1 MDTEEAEDQALED
14 SEAGE
19 WRDTGPGQDTQ
30 GYTLYHRIED
40 QVVWL
45 EIGWDK
51 VSLFN
56 PFLTEQPQISL
67 TFSDT
72 FCEDTCSSCSPVELE
87 TMIQTF

>member
-30 GYTLYHRIED
+30 GYTLYHGRSAG
-40 QVVWL
+40 QV
-45 EIGWDK
+45 GDWDK

>member
-1 MDTEEAEDQALED
+1 MDTEEAEDQALEV

-19 WRDTGPGQDTQ
+19 CRDTGQGQDTQ
-30 GYTLYHRIED
+30 VYTDTLYHGRSSAQLGD
-40 QVVWL
+40 
-45 EIGWDK
+45 WDK